1 MANNNIFDNQS
12 IYRQYVNQ
20 NIDHYQRIENEL
32 SSLSDD
38 DIKELIQ
45 FEPYVIAN
53 NQLSMIIQAE
63 MLKMVRLQVN
73 QHYEDIDAVV
83 KSIQAFKK
91 NKDKGNREFQDY
103 IKNYSH
109 MSYQDYIKMKHEDK

>member
-12 IYRQYVNQ
+12 IYRQYINQ
-20 NIDHYQRIENEL
+20 NIDHYSKIESEL

-53 NQLSMIIQAE
+53 NQLSLIIQAE

-73 QHYEDIDAVV
+73 QHYEEIDNVV
-83 KSIQAFKK
+83 KSIQAYKK

-109 MSYQDYIKMKHEDK
+109 LSYQEYIKMKHEDR